1 MNCEW
6 VRDNISAY
14 IDGELSAGQKEMI
27 DMHLSE
33 CRECKAEF
41 NRLSTAWD
49 SLDLWEDEQPPV
61 YLKGAILNAV
71 KREKSS
77 RRLRIFLPVA
87 AVFVIA
93 FSIFLFYGEINHY
106 EKKTVISEN
115 TESQQPIQIESTRLD
130 EEEIIKNLQIIENQD
145 FFDSVGML
153 KEIDYLPVVEDH
165 DDNKSSMKSEG
176 YLSV

>member
-6 VRDNISAY
+6 VLDNISAY
-14 IDGELSAGQKEMI
+14 IDGELSASQKEMI
-27 DMHLSE
+27 DTHLSE

-41 NRLSTAWD
+41 NRLSMAWD
-49 SLDLWEDEQPPV
+49 SLSLWEDTQPPI
-61 YLKGAILNAV
+61 YLKGAILYAV

-77 RRLRIFLPVA
+77 RLLRIFLPVA
-87 AVFVIA
+87 AVLVIT

-115 TESQQPIQIESTRLD
+115 TEGQHPKQIESAKLD
-130 EEEIIKNLQIIENQD
+130 EDEIIGNLQIIENQD

-153 KEIDYLPVVEDH
+153 KEIDYLPVLEDH
-165 DDNKSSMKSEG
+165 DDNKSSMKSAG